1 MQNGRRNGIKSRA
14 QLFRLGKMNSEL
26 GFADRLRSLFGE
38 SEPFAQAK
46 RMGINGGTFDR
57 IWNGGKIPKSDTLL
71 VISRHFGVTVDWLL
85 TGDGPVRQND
95 PADTPKLTPIPRYDL
110 AASAGGGAVID
121 AENVKETIAF
131 RTDWLR
137 EEGLDPKQLNVISV
151 MGDSMEPSLYNGD
164 IILIDRRDGPPRSGC
179 VYVINYDGDLLVKRL
194 QRLLNG
200 GFKIISDNP
209 RYEPETIPAEQMEQ
223 VRIIGRVVW
232 KGGRMV

>member
-1 MQNGRRNGIKSRA
+1 
-14 QLFRLGKMNSEL
+14 MNSEIDTA
-26 GFADRLRSLFGE
+26 FADRLLSLIGNE
-38 SEPFAQAK
+38 NKAAFARRCGFTDGALK
-46 RMGINGGTFDR
+46 GYLK
-57 IWNGGKIPKSDTLL
+57 GGKPSVDKALAIADAC
-71 VISRHFGVTVDWLL
+71 GVSLRWLA
-85 TGDGPVRQND
+85 TGEGPMRLGD
-95 PADTPKLTPIPRYDL
+95 ASICADVPKLTSVPRYDI
-110 AASAGGGAVID
+110 AASAGGGAVVE
-121 AENVKETIAF
+121 AENIKETIAF

-137 EEGLDPKQLNVISV
+137 EEGLDPKWLNVISV